1 MKLSNLLTGVAAIG
15 ILAIPGAAL
24 AQDEAVQPA
33 AAPQQAGVGEIIVT
47 AQKRSESLNKVGLT
61 IQALSADDLVKQGV
75 NDVADL
81 AKVVPA
87 LTVAN
92 SIYNTPVYTLRGVG
106 FYENSLAAY
115 PAVSVYV
122 DEVPMPFPAL
132 VGTAALD
139 VERVEVLK
147 GPQGTLFGQNA
158 TGGAINYIAAKPTD
172 SFKAGVSASVDS
184 FGEVNAD
191 GYVSGPLSDTLRARV
206 AVKTAQGG
214 AWQKSQTRPDDDK
227 LGDKELYMGRLLV
240 DWTPT
245 DRLSLML
252 NVNGMIDKSDPQAGQ
267 YIALFPQAGPTV
279 GAGLA
284 ATPFAQNKPRVA
296 DWNPDRRPKGDDR
309 QWQAAL
315 RADYELSDAL
325 TLTSISS
332 YIDYKRKQTNDPDG
346 VAVESLEFLFDGS
359 LKSFSQELRLASD
372 ASGPFSWIVG
382 GNYEHTTSREFA
394 DQYAGQSSVVANL
407 GFPSNTNTFFLNS
420 QIDNYAV
427 FANADYEIVPNLT
440 IKGGVRYTKS
450 KRDAQTCTRDAGNG
464 GAAGFFTVVSTSVRQ
479 AIDPTAAPTP
489 AIPAGGCVT
498 LDAATFLPTLYQG
511 SLDEDNVS
519 WRVGADFQ
527 ALPELLLYANVSKGY
542 KAGSF
547 LFTNASSTD
556 QFAPVTQES
565 VLAFEGGFKA
575 SLFDRRAQF
584 NLAGFYYQYTDKQIR
599 GKRIDPVFGVLDALV
614 NVPKSSLTG
623 VEAEIQAE
631 PVDGLKL
638 RFGGTYIMTRIDEY
652 TGVGFSGGV
661 KNFEGNPIPFA
672 PDLSLNLSADY
683 EFALS
688 DSVNAFFGGT
698 MTHNSSTY
706 SVIDTVPTAKLKAYT
721 LVDLRAGLSFA
732 DDAYRI
738 SVFGNNVTN
747 EYYYTNAPILYDTQ
761 VRYTG
766 RPASYGVAVS
776 ARF

>member
-1 MKLSNLLTGVAAIG
+1 MKSSKLLAGVAFIG
-15 ILAIPGAAL
+15 LVATPGVAM
-24 AQDEAVQPA
+24 AQDEAASAAQPT
-33 AAPQQAGVGEIIVT
+33 AGVGEIIVT

-61 IQALSADDLVKQGV
+61 IQALSSDDLVKQGV
-75 NDVADL
+75 NSVSDL
-81 AKVVPA
+81 AKVIPA

-158 TGGAINYIAAKPTD
+158 TGGAINYIAAKPTAD
-172 SFKAGVSASVDS
+172 FKAGVNASIDS
-184 FGEVNAD
+184 FGEVDAS
-191 GYVSGPLSDTLRARV
+191 GFVSGPISDTLRVRV
-206 AVKTAQGG
+206 AAKTAQGG

-227 LGDKELYMGRLLV
+227 LGDKELYMGRVLL

-245 DRLSLML
+245 DRLSVSL

-267 YIALFPQAGPTV
+267 YIALFPQVGPV

-284 ATPFAQNKPRVA
+284 ATPFAPSKPRTA
-296 DWNPDRRPKGDDR
+296 DWNPNRRPKGDDR

-315 RADYELSDAL
+315 RADYELSDSL
-325 TLTSISS
+325 KLTSITS
-332 YIDYKRKQTNDPDG
+332 YVDFSRKQVNDPDG

-359 LKSFSQELRLASD
+359 LKSFSQELRIASNG
-372 ASGPFSWIVG
+372 SGPFSWIVG
-382 GNYEHTTSREFA
+382 GNFEHTTSKEFA

-407 GFPSNTNTFFLNS
+407 GFPANTNTFFLNS

-427 FANADYEIVPNLT
+427 FANADYEILPGLT
-440 IKGGVRYTKS
+440 VKGGVRYTKS
-450 KRDAQTCTRDAGNG
+450 QRDAQTCTRDAGNG
-464 GAAGFFTVVSTSVRQ
+464 GAAAFFTAVSTQVRQ

-489 AIPAGGCVT
+489 AIPVGGCVT
-498 LDAATFLPTLYQG
+498 LDEATFLPTLYEG
-511 SLDEDNVS
+511 SLDQDNVS
-519 WRVGADFQ
+519 WRGGIDYQ

-547 LFTNASSTD
+547 LFTNASSTA

-575 SLFDRRAQF
+575 SMLDRRMQF
-584 NLAGFYYQYTDKQIR
+584 NLAGFYYKYTDKQIR

-614 NVPKSSLTG
+614 NVPKSSLMG
-623 VEAEIQAE
+623 VEAEIMAE
-631 PVDGLKL
+631 PVDGLNL
-638 RFGGTYIMTRIDEY
+638 RLGGTYVDTRIDEY
-652 TGVGFSGGV
+652 TGVGFNGGV
-661 KNFEGNPIPFA
+661 QDFEGNPIPFA
-672 PDLSLNLSADY
+672 PKLSVNGSADY

-688 DSVNAFFGGT
+688 EGVSAFLGGT
-698 MTHNSSTY
+698 ATHNSSTY
-706 SVIDTVPTAKLKAYT
+706 SVIDTVPTAKLKDYT
-721 LVDLRAGLSFA
+721 LVDLRAGLSFS
-732 DDAYRI
+732 DDAYRLT
-738 SVFGNNVTN
+738 VFANNVTN

-766 RPASYGVAVS
+766 RPASYGVALA